1 MVLTEEKMLTNG
13 EPDEHQS
20 GAGFPVFDVFDPLSP
35 VSLQDPLVA
44 IREQCEQTEH
54 CVHAREKLEAC
65 EARVSSRSQTLEECT
80 EELFDFLHARDHC
93 VAHKAFKMIK

>member
-13 EPDEHQS
+13 EPDEQNPAQFWVMKHN
-20 GAGFPVFDVFDPLSP
+20 GGKRRTLT
-35 VSLQDPLVA
+35 DPLVA